1 MVIWVKTSRTA
12 NMAHHPRPSTPPVN
26 RDIRSS
32 GMTALR
38 FGAGMADIMGACVAN
53 CIPAAVI
60 CTAIRGTVHSW
71 GPELSNLDP
80 RASAM
85 TAAAPA
91 AALPPLIELD
101 RATVVRGQVKVL
113 HGLSLRIAQGQHTAL
128 LGPNGCGKSPF
139 IKLITR
145 ELYPLA
151 QGDGSVAVKVL
162 GQNRWQVDR
171 LRSQLGIVTGDL
183 SSNLADMPGL
193 TVEQAVLS
201 GFFASYVVPA
211 FREVTAEMRTRVG
224 ETLAMTGAL
233 SLRERAYA
241 ELSAGETRRVLI
253 ARALVNRPQA
263 LLLDEPSMGLAP
275 LMVEKVFEVVRTIAS
290 EGVTLLLIEEN
301 ARLALETSHRGYVM
315 ESGEIILSG
324 PAGDMLHDPKVRA
337 AYLGESE

>member
-1 MVIWVKTSRTA
+1 M
-12 NMAHHPRPSTPPVN
+12 
-26 RDIRSS
+26 
-32 GMTALR
+32 
-38 FGAGMADIMGACVAN
+38 
-53 CIPAAVI
+53 
-60 CTAIRGTVHSW
+60 
-71 GPELSNLDP
+71 
-80 RASAM
+80 
-85 TAAAPA
+85 
-91 AALPPLIELD
+91 IELD

-128 LGPNGCGKSPF
+128 LGPNGCGKSTF

-211 FREVTAEMRTRVG
+211 FREVTADMRTRVG

-263 LLLDEPSMGLAP
+263 LLDEPSTGLDLVAREQLVATMRVLAQQGITLVLVTHHIEEIIPEIERVVLLRDGRVLADGTRAELLRSAP
-275 LMVEKVFEVVRTIAS
+275 LSAVFGGAITVCEQ
-290 EGVTLLLIEEN
+290 EG
-301 ARLALETSHRGYVM
+301 RLTAY
-315 ESGEIILSG
+315 
-324 PAGDMLHDPKVRA
+324 AG
-337 AYLGESE
+337 

>member
-1 MVIWVKTSRTA
+1 
-12 NMAHHPRPSTPPVN
+12 
-26 RDIRSS
+26 
-32 GMTALR
+32 
-38 FGAGMADIMGACVAN
+38 
-53 CIPAAVI
+53 
-60 CTAIRGTVHSW
+60 
-71 GPELSNLDP
+71 
-80 RASAM
+80 
-85 TAAAPA
+85 
-91 AALPPLIELD
+91 LIELD

-128 LGPNGCGKSPF
+128 LGPNGCGKSTF

-211 FREVTAEMRTRVG
+211 FREVTPDMRARVG

-263 LLLDEPSMGLAP
+263 LLLDEPSTGLDLVAREQ
-275 LMVEKVFEVVRTIAS
+275 LVATMRVLAQQGITLVL
-290 EGVTLLLIEEN
+290 VTHHIEEIIPEIERVVLLRDGRVL
-301 ARLALETSHRGYVM
+301 ADGTRAELLRSEPLSAVFGGAITVCEQEGRLTAY
-315 ESGEIILSG
+315 
-324 PAGDMLHDPKVRA
+324 AG
-337 AYLGESE
+337 